1 MWQTAILARTIG
13 GAMGSVAVGFQFI
26 DGVPVIEVHDPR
38 WCNPVFKDSFTNKLK
53 SLEIRYMRPEDVQ
66 VGGQWQEVNFWH
78 RRIITE
84 TEDIIFEPAEVGDG
98 AEPRWQVK
106 TRAIHELGFCP
117 VVWVQNLPVLDDTDG
132 DPDCHGIYEMVE
144 AIDSLVSQAYRGVLF
159 NCFGQ
164 ETSFITEHGV
174 KSFSDYR
181 DGDSVRVLSHSA
193 QWRSAT
199 VRNFGKQ
206 DLYKITMRR
215 GPQGAPIS
223 VRATRNHRWLLSD
236 GTTTENIQVGDRL
249 LSAPNK
255 FSSFEYEI
263 SSALEKEWW
272 CRGFVWGDGSTSKGK
287 GDKVYGSRVR
297 LCGVKNKYLKRFEE
311 NGFRKLSSPSL
322 GGDSL
327 LITDKYS
334 KRLPNIDDLDINS
347 LRAFVRG
354 FVDADATKGHKK
366 STRWNRIQVTG
377 DESID
382 FVRKAFPAVGLYL
395 SGEVDLT
402 GQVTNYG
409 KRTVKTIRF
418 SLNEN
423 QSVQDNSLWRV
434 SSIEKDS
441 TEDVW
446 CLVVDEDKSFCLP
459 FGIATQNCDPT
470 PVVVEDLD
478 IGEIR
483 KGSDNAIKVTKGGD
497 FFYAELKGD
506 GPRTAREMAKELRD
520 YALEVAQCV
529 LDSSNTTKGQNN
541 TTATEIEKRYSAM
554 LAKADRFREQYG
566 QRCFLP
572 LMELMMQATR
582 KLYEPRYD
590 EDGQTIVRQ
599 YLKLPPKV
607 SYRNNGEIIK
617 EERRLGEGGIMTL
630 QWPPYF
636 KPSINDVE
644 VSVRAAS
651 SAVAAKLIDKEHAIK
666 FVSTFF
672 DIEDVGELLQ
682 KLLRDEEEQQR
693 KLIQE
698 MMGAYN
704 GDRR

>member
-1 MWQTAILARTIG
+1 VSSATLYDPYAGRQMVSALNQNVMADSDKIARLGMTPRQQQLNHLWSWYRCSAYDARKIDWDGKESVSKLDAEAIATAGFIPPGFYDAGATFPLRFRKPTAPYNLIKVIVDRFTGLLFSEHNHPSFRVAGDPDTEDFVTALAESSRMWQTAILARTIG

-53 SLEIRYMRPEDVQ
+53 SLEIRYMRPEDIQ

-117 VVWVQNLPVLDDTDG
+117 VVWVQNLPVLDDIDG

-159 NCFGQ
+159 
-164 ETSFITEHGV
+164 
-174 KSFSDYR
+174 
-181 DGDSVRVLSHSA
+181 
-193 QWRSAT
+193 
-199 VRNFGKQ
+199 
-206 DLYKITMRR
+206 
-215 GPQGAPIS
+215 
-223 VRATRNHRWLLSD
+223 
-236 GTTTENIQVGDRL
+236 
-249 LSAPNK
+249 
-255 FSSFEYEI
+255 
-263 SSALEKEWW
+263 
-272 CRGFVWGDGSTSKGK
+272 
-287 GDKVYGSRVR
+287 
-297 LCGVKNKYLKRFEE
+297 
-311 NGFRKLSSPSL
+311 
-322 GGDSL
+322 
-327 LITDKYS
+327 
-334 KRLPNIDDLDINS
+334 
-347 LRAFVRG
+347 
-354 FVDADATKGHKK
+354 
-366 STRWNRIQVTG
+366 
-377 DESID
+377 
-382 FVRKAFPAVGLYL
+382 
-395 SGEVDLT
+395 
-402 GQVTNYG
+402 
-409 KRTVKTIRF
+409 
-418 SLNEN
+418 
-423 QSVQDNSLWRV
+423 
-434 SSIEKDS
+434 
-441 TEDVW
+441 
-446 CLVVDEDKSFCLP
+446 
-459 FGIATQNCDPT
+459 NCDPT

-506 GPRTAREMAKELRD
+506 GPKTARDMAHELRD

-529 LDSSNTTKGQNN
+529 LDSSTTTKGQNN